1 MTVQDIM
8 KSIEQLSIEDQEELF
23 EVIRQRR
30 IEQQE
35 SEILARREGLRQA
48 ISDGT
53 AKRGSVQ
60 DLIADLLG
68 DDDASRQSIIPQKV
82 LDIQ

>member
-1 MTVQDIM
+1 MTVQDIVR
-8 KSIEQLSIEDQEELF
+8 SIEQLSIEDQEQLF
-23 EVIRQRR
+23 KVICQRR

-35 SEILARREGLRQA
+35 AEILAGRAELKQE

-53 AKRGSVQ
+53 ARRGNVH

-68 DDDASRQSIIPQKV
+68 DDDASC
-82 LDIQ
+82 LG